1 MRKPYD
7 TSEPLSMRNP
17 NARSEPFARR
27 SPRSMSEAEV
37 PEETVMRERAEVRE
51 KTMLDERSEIDALVD
66 TALEPPRF
74 YAVVSISGHVGI
86 MRVIASDLEEAKQ
99 KTVEHVYSK
108 DPFAMVHA
116 FFTDAPEHYDAHV
129 WTRTI

>member
-1 MRKPYD
+1 MDNKKDALLRLRD
-7 TSEPLSMRNP
+7 E
-17 NARSEPFARR
+17 
-27 SPRSMSEAEV
+27 MSEKV
-37 PEETVMRERAEVRE
+37 RAVNENL
-51 KTMLDERSEIDALVD
+51 KALDQRAEIDALVD